1 MIEQDTVKLLR
12 ECDAGIKMGVSSIDE
27 VLPYVRSD
35 ALKKYLAD
43 CKQEFL
49 DEILNNPDLSDDDKE
64 SFKHN
69 VQVYGSV
76 VDDYF
81 EIDYTMDECPVEIY
95 IQITHSHIQD

>member
-1 MIEQDTVKLLR
+1 MQVFSVVWGRGAYSDDNSVNTYAGVHGLYRTED
-12 ECDAGIKMGVSSIDE
+12 DA
-27 VLPYVRSD
+27 
-35 ALKKYLAD
+35 KKGLEE

-49 DEILNNPDLSDDDKE
+49 NEILNNPDLSDDDKE

-81 EIDYTMDECPVEIY
+81 EIDYIMDECPVEIY

>member
-1 MIEQDTVKLLR
+1 MQVFSVIWGRGGVTEEGSVSTYAGMYGIYYT
-12 ECDAGIKMGVSSIDE
+12 EADA
-27 VLPYVRSD
+27 
-35 ALKKYLAD
+35 KKGLEE
-43 CKQEFL
+43 CKQEFI

-81 EIDYTMDECPVEIY
+81 EIDYVQDECPVEIY
-95 IQITHSHIQD
+95 IQITHANVRD

>member
-1 MIEQDTVKLLR
+1 MQVFSVVWGRGAYVDDNSVNTYAGVHGIYLTEA
-12 ECDAGIKMGVSSIDE
+12 DA
-27 VLPYVRSD
+27 
-35 ALKKYLAD
+35 KKGLEE

-95 IQITHSHIQD
+95 IQITHSHVQD

>member
-1 MIEQDTVKLLR
+1 MQVFSVVWGRGAYEDEAVNTCAGLHGIYLTEA
-12 ECDAGIKMGVSSIDE
+12 DA
-27 VLPYVRSD
+27 
-35 ALKKYLAD
+35 KKGLEE

-49 DEILNNPDLSDDDKE
+49 DEILNNPDLSDEDKE

-81 EIDYTMDECPVEIY
+81 EIDYTVDEQPVEIY
-95 IQITHSHIQD
+95 IQITHSYVQD